1 MKLFHA
7 SNPSGDGCYLVLKL
21 LDPSFTFLKKIIQL
35 TYWFVPPQPIS
46 ELGQVGV
53 SSTKP
58 LEQEMATHSSILAWE
73 IPRTEE
79 PGSLESTSSQR
90 VGRDWACAR
99 ACAKHSWKTLRLLQ
113 SIFPSQDHLA
123 ASCVKSDSYHLR
135 EWAYGFCGEGWGKW
149 IVRKFGKVRYT
160 LLYLQ
165 WIANKVPP
173 YSTWNSVQRDVA
185 AWMGGEFGGEWIHV
199 YVWLSPISAHLK
211 LS

>member
-90 VGRDWACAR
+90 VGRD
-99 ACAKHSWKTLRLLQ
+99 
-113 SIFPSQDHLA
+113 
-123 ASCVKSDSYHLR
+123 
-135 EWAYGFCGEGWGKW
+135 
-149 IVRKFGKVRYT
+149 
-160 LLYLQ
+160 
-165 WIANKVPP
+165 
-173 YSTWNSVQRDVA
+173 
-185 AWMGGEFGGEWIHV
+185 
-199 YVWLSPISAHLK
+199 
-211 LS
+211 